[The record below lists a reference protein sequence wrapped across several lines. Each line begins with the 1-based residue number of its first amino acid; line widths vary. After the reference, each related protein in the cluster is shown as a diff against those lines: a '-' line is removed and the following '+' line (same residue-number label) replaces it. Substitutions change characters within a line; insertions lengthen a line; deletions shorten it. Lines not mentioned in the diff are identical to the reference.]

1 MNSIAQLLT
10 GNKAPRITSPNGL
23 GRVVG
28 LGAALLLHAAAGQAQ
43 ILPAPAQ
50 QVVDSL
56 LQAHHLPALAAAIIE
71 PGRIRYAVGGRRQ
84 LGQPALAQLTDY
96 WHLGSN
102 TKGITSFVAARLVER
117 GKLRWD
123 TKLLDLVPELRGH
136 VLPAYE
142 AATLGTL
149 LTHRAGVRPYNTGT
163 EISALP
169 AFTGNISQQRL
180 QFARVV
186 LQQSPVP
193 PGTAAY
199 AYSNAGYALAAL
211 MLERAAHRSCEQLLA
226 RTCRRLGLHERL
238 GFPNRQDAAQPWG
251 HWLQR
256 DQDTVL
262 TALGPA
268 ATYRLQ
274 PVLAPA
280 GDVAMPLPDYA
291 RFVQLHLRG
300 LLGQNNY
307 LRASTYQLLHFG
319 QPAYAYGWG
328 VSTVAGTGA
337 PVSLHDGSAGTFFCH
352 TIIFPSE
359 RAAYV
364 VITNAG
370 EPAAEEASYALR
382 RRLRK
387 LLKAGRL

>member
-1 MNSIAQLLT
+1 MKLVMQLFGRGEGLRLASWYRPWRVVALGGTLLLKVTLSRAQL
-10 GNKAPRITSPNGL
+10 
-23 GRVVG
+23 
-28 LGAALLLHAAAGQAQ
+28 
-43 ILPAPAQ
+43 LPAPAQ

-56 LQAHHLPALAAAIIE
+56 LQAHHLPALAAAVIE
-71 PGRIRYAVGGRRQ
+71 PGRIRYVVGGQRR
-84 LGQPALAQLTDY
+84 LGEPALAQLTDY

-123 TKLLDLVPELRGH
+123 SKLLDVVPELRGH
-136 VLPAYE
+136 VLPTYE
-142 AATLGTL
+142 TATLGTL
-149 LTHRAGVRPYNTGT
+149 LAHRAGVRPYDTGP
-163 EISALP
+163 EISTLP
-169 AFTGNISQQRL
+169 AFTGGISQQRL
-180 QFARVV
+180 QFAQFV
-186 LQQSPVP
+186 LQQSPVVP
-193 PGTAAY
+193 SAQPF

-211 MLERAAHRSCEQLLA
+211 MLERVAHRSWEQLVA

-251 HWLQR
+251 HWLQH

-268 ATYRLQ
+268 IKYRIQ
-274 PVLAPA
+274 PVLAPS

-300 LLGQNNY
+300 LLGQDNY
-307 LRASTYQLLHFG
+307 LRASTYQILHFG
-319 QPAYAYGWG
+319 QPTYAYGWG
-328 VSTVAGTGA
+328 VSTVAGSTV
-337 PVSLHDGSAGTFFCH
+337 PVSFHNGSAGTFFCH
-352 TIIFPSE
+352 TVIFPSE
-359 RAAYV
+359 RVAYV

-370 EPAAEEASYALR
+370 GKAAEAACIALR

-387 LLKAGRL
+387 LMKAGKW

>member
-1 MNSIAQLLT
+1 MKILMQLSRWRFFTISI
-10 GNKAPRITSPNGL
+10 
-23 GRVVG
+23 
-28 LGAALLLHAAAGQAQ
+28 LLLLRAAGGWAQ
-43 ILPAPAQ
+43 QLPTPAQ

-56 LQAHHLPALAAAIIE
+56 LRAYHLPALAVAIIE
-71 PGRIRYAVGGRRQ
+71 PHRIRYVVGGRRRND
-84 LGQPALAQLTDY
+84 QPALAQLTDY

-123 TKLLDLVPELRGH
+123 TKLLEMVPELRGH

-149 LTHRAGVRPYNTGT
+149 LTHRAGIRPYNTGP

-169 AFTGNISQQRL
+169 VFTGDISQQRL
-180 QFARVV
+180 QFAQFV
-186 LQQSPVP
+186 LQQSPVV
-193 PGTAAY
+193 PGAKPY

-211 MLERAAHRSCEQLLA
+211 MLERATHRTWEQLVA
-226 RTCRRLGLHERL
+226 RTCRRLGLRERL

-256 DQDTVL
+256 DQDSVL

-268 ATYRLQ
+268 IKYRIQ
-274 PVLAPA
+274 PVLAPS

-291 RFVQLHLRG
+291 RFVQLHLQG

-307 LRASTYQLLHFG
+307 LRASSYQLLHFG
-319 QPAYAYGWG
+319 QPAYAYGWS
-328 VSTVAGTGA
+328 VSKVAGTDE

-364 VITNAG
+364 VITNSG
-370 EPAAEEASYALR
+370 EAAAEEASYALR

-387 LLKAGRL
+387 LLKAGKL

>member
-1 MNSIAQLLT
+1 MVM
-10 GNKAPRITSPNGL
+10 GG
-23 GRVVG
+23 
-28 LGAALLLHAAAGQAQ
+28 ALLLHATLSRAQ
-43 ILPAPAQ
+43 LLPAPAQ

-56 LQAHHLPALAAAIIE
+56 LQAYHLPALAAAVIE
-71 PGRIRYAVGGRRQ
+71 PGRIRYVVGGQRR
-84 LGQPALAQLTDY
+84 LGEPALAQLTDY

-123 TKLLDLVPELRGH
+123 SKLLDVVPELRGH

-142 AATLGTL
+142 NATLGTL
-149 LTHRAGVRPYNTGT
+149 LAHRAGVRPYDTGP

-169 AFTGNISQQRL
+169 IFMGTISQQRL
-180 QFARVV
+180 QFAQFV
-186 LQQSPVP
+186 LQQAPVLP
-193 PGTAAY
+193 STQPF
-199 AYSNAGYALAAL
+199 AYSNGGYALAAL
-211 MLERAAHRSCEQLLA
+211 MLEHVTHRSWEQMVA
-226 RTCRRLGLHERL
+226 RTCRRLGLHECL
-238 GFPNRQDAAQPWG
+238 GFPNRQDATQPWG
-251 HWLQR
+251 HWLQH
-256 DQDTVL
+256 DQATVL

-268 ATYRLQ
+268 ITYRIQ
-274 PVLAPA
+274 PVLAPS

-291 RFVQLHLRG
+291 RFVQLHLQG
-300 LLGQNNY
+300 LLGQDNY

-328 VSTVAGTGA
+328 VSTVAGTNM
-337 PVSLHDGSAGTFFCH
+337 PVSFHDGSAGTFFCH

-359 RAAYV
+359 RVAYV

-370 EPAAEEASYALR
+370 GEAAEAACVALR

-387 LLKAGRL
+387 LMKAGKC

>member
-1 MNSIAQLLT
+1 MKMVTQLF
-10 GNKAPRITSPNGL
+10 GRSEGPRSASRYVRP
-23 GRVVG
+23 RAVVVG
-28 LGAALLLHAAAGQAQ
+28 LGLLIRAATGQAQ
-43 ILPAPAQ
+43 QLPAPAQ

-56 LQAHHLPALAAAIIE
+56 LRTHHLPALAAAVIE
-71 PGRIRYAVGGRRQ
+71 PGRIRYVVGGQRRND
-84 LGQPALAQLTDY
+84 QPALVQLTDY

-123 TKLLDLVPELRGH
+123 TQLVDAVPELRGH
-136 VLPAYE
+136 VLPTYE
-142 AATLGTL
+142 TATLGTL
-149 LTHRAGVRPYNTGT
+149 LTHRTGVRPYNTGP

-169 AFTGNISQQRL
+169 AFTGSLSEQRL
-180 QFARVV
+180 QFAQFV

-193 PGTAAY
+193 PTTAPF

-211 MLERAAHRSCEQLLA
+211 MLERASHRLWEQLVA
-226 RTCRRLGLHERL
+226 RTCRHLGLRERL
-238 GFPNRQDAAQPWG
+238 GFPNRQDTAQPWG

-256 DQDTVL
+256 DQDTTL
-262 TALGPA
+262 TALGP
-268 ATYRLQ
+268 TIKYRIQ
-274 PVLAPA
+274 PVLAPS

-291 RFVQLHLRG
+291 RFVQLHLQG
-300 LLGQNNY
+300 LLGQGNY
-307 LRASTYQLLHFG
+307 LRASTYQQLHFG

-328 VSTVAGTGA
+328 VSTAASTGA
-337 PVSLHDGSAGTFFCH
+337 PVSVHDGSAGTFFCH

-359 RAAYV
+359 RVAYV

-370 EPAAEEASYALR
+370 GPAAEAASYALR

-387 LLKAGRL
+387 LMTVGKW

>member
-1 MNSIAQLLT
+1 MKISTSFLAWRTIATGISLL
-10 GNKAPRITSPNGL
+10 
-23 GRVVG
+23 VQ
-28 LGAALLLHAAAGQAQ
+28 AASSQAQ
-43 ILPAPAQ
+43 QLPAPAQ

-56 LQAHHLPALAAAIIE
+56 LRTHHLPALAAAIIE
-71 PGRIRYAVGGRRQ
+71 PGRIRYVVGGQRRND
-84 LGQPALAQLTDY
+84 QPELAQLTDY
-96 WHLGSN
+96 WHLGST

-123 TKLLDLVPELRGH
+123 TKLVDAVPELRGH

-142 AATLGTL
+142 TATLGTL
-149 LTHRAGVRPYNTGT
+149 LTHRAGVRPYDTGP

-169 AFTGNISQQRL
+169 AFTGSISQQRL
-180 QFARVV
+180 QFAQFV
-186 LQQSPVP
+186 LQQSPVTLT
-193 PGTAAY
+193 TAPF

-211 MLERAAHRSCEQLLA
+211 MLERAARHSWEQLVA
-226 RTCRRLGLHERL
+226 RTCRRLGLRERL

-251 HWLQR
+251 HWLQH

-268 ATYRLQ
+268 IKYRIQ
-274 PVLAPA
+274 PVLAPS

-291 RFVQLHLRG
+291 RFVQLHLQG
-300 LLGQNNY
+300 LLGQDNY
-307 LRASTYQLLHFG
+307 LRANTYQVLHFG
-319 QPAYAYGWG
+319 QPAYAYGWA
-328 VSTVAGTGA
+328 VNKVAETGA
-337 PVSLHDGSAGTFFCH
+337 PVSVHDGSAGTFFCH

-359 RAAYV
+359 RVAYV

-370 EPAAEEASYALR
+370 GPAAEAACYALR

-387 LLKAGRL
+387 LLKAGKW